1 LALFAAGLALFV
13 AGLALLAAPVP
24 CAAAAFF
31 DAPADF
37 SRVVALPTRFA
48 FFFAAMAAILIP
60 YLDC

>member
-1 LALFAAGLALFV
+1 LALFAAGLAL
-13 AGLALLAAPVP
+13 LAERVP
-24 CAAAAFF
+24 CASAALF

-37 SRVVALPTRFA
+37 RRVVALPTRFA